1 MSYVNTAPQLMAG
14 AAAEVAG
21 IGTAIDHA
29 HAVAAPATT
38 FVLPAAADEVS
49 AAAAAFFSESGQA
62 FAALGAKAATFH
74 SEFANLLNGGAAQ
87 YLDAEVANVRQASA
101 QAANPVSGAAAA
113 AINPI
118 SQSFRFPYGPFTISG
133 TQTVTPAGQGFDG
146 VTNAAVNLGPVKL
159 LSANAIENYSA
170 VTGVGSAT
178 FAVTGPFISGM
189 GNAAFSDV
197 TGAFSGNFAGN
208 APLLSVGLSVNGT
221 YPVTGTGSPHIT
233 GAKLEIDGVPQPTQG
248 ITSALNSLLQSA
260 TTGSPSAGS

>member
-1 MSYVNTAPQLMAG
+1 MSYVNVAPQLMAG
-14 AAAEVAG
+14 AAADAAG
-21 IGTAIDHA
+21 IGSAISQA
-29 HAVAAPATT
+29 HAAAAPATT
-38 FVLPAAADEVS
+38 SVLAAAADEVS
-49 AAAAAFFSESGQA
+49 SAAAAFFSQHGQA
-62 FAALGAKAATFH
+62 FSALGAQASAFH
-74 SEFANLLNGGAAQ
+74 DQFVNALNGGAAH
-87 YLDAEVANVRQASA
+87 YLDAELANAQQTSA
-101 QAANPVSGAAAA
+101 QAVAAAA
-113 AINPI
+113 VNPM

-133 TQTVTPAGQGFDG
+133 TQTVTPVGEGFDG

-197 TGAFSGNFAGN
+197 TGSFSANFAGN
-208 APLLSVGLSVNGT
+208 APLMSVGLSVNGT

-248 ITSALNSLLQSA
+248 ITSALNSLLQSSSQSSIS
-260 TTGSPSAGS
+260 GS